1 MTYEKVV
8 TVYDT
13 LPHAEKAVT
22 ILKAAGYN
30 DSDISVVNQRTLEAH
45 GADDVEIREPGLW
58 RRLFGSTV
66 LDHEATVYGRAVE
79 NGGVVVTVRVASSDV
94 PRVMGLLDTHNPVD
108 VLKRAAMVGALPAT
122 LVAKAAAG
130 VGTASAA
137 AAAAT
142 SAPVSATA
150 KAVAATASPSPSD
163 VIRLAEE
170 QLNVGK
176 RLVQDG
182 STRIRR
188 FVTERPV
195 EASVTLHEE
204 HAQVL
209 RRAITDPGY
218 IADVDWSDRTI
229 EVTESAEQAVVSKN
243 SRVVEEVVVR
253 KEGTDRV
260 ETIKDK
266 VRRQELEVE
275 RLDKDGKKKSD

>member
-1 MTYEKVV
+1 MAYEKVV

-13 LPHAEKAVT
+13 VEHANKAVS

-30 DSDISVVNQRTLEAH
+30 DSDISVVNKQTLTAH
-45 GADDVEIREPGLW
+45 NAHEVEVREPGLW
-58 RRLFGSTV
+58 RRMFGTTV
-66 LDHEATVYGRAVE
+66 LDHEATVYGRAIE
-79 NGGVVVTVRVASSDV
+79 SGGVVVTVRVADSDV

-108 VLKRAAMVGALPAT
+108 VLQRAAAVGAVPAT

-130 VGTASAA
+130 ASTTAASAA
-137 AAAAT
+137 
-142 SAPVSATA
+142 PATA
-150 KAVAATASPSPSD
+150 TARAVAASATPSAPD
-163 VIRLAEE
+163 VVRLAEE

-176 RLVQDG
+176 RLVQEG

-209 RRAITDPGY
+209 RRAISDPGY
-218 IADVDWSDRTI
+218 IADVDWSDKTI

-243 SRVVEEVVVR
+243 SRIVEEVVVR
-253 KEGTDRV
+253 KEGSDHV

-275 RLDKDGKKKSD
+275 HLDKDGKKKPA

>member
-1 MTYEKVV
+1 VPT
-8 TVYDT
+8 
-13 LPHAEKAVT
+13 
-22 ILKAAGYN
+22 AAGGGG
-30 DSDISVVNQRTLEAH
+30 R
-45 GADDVEIREPGLW
+45 
-58 RRLFGSTV
+58 
-66 LDHEATVYGRAVE
+66 GRA
-79 NGGVVVTVRVASSDV
+79 G
-94 PRVMGLLDTHNPVD
+94 
-108 VLKRAAMVGALPAT
+108 AAPAT
-122 LVAKAAAG
+122 P
-130 VGTASAA
+130 
-137 AAAAT
+137 
-142 SAPVSATA
+142 APVSATA

>member
-1 MTYEKVV
+1 
-8 TVYDT
+8 VYDT

>member
-13 LPHAEKAVT
+13 FPHAEKAVT
-22 ILKAAGYN
+22 ILKAAGY
-30 DSDISVVNQRTLEAH
+30 SDISVVDRKTLEAQ
-45 GADDVEIREPGLW
+45 GARGVEIREPGLW
-58 RRLFGSTV
+58 RRLFGTNV
-66 LDHEATVYGRAVE
+66 LDHEATVYGRTVE
-79 NGGVVVTVRVASSDV
+79 SGGVVVTVRVPNNEV

-108 VLKRAAMVGALPAT
+108 VLQRAAAVGAVPAT
-122 LVAKAAAG
+122 LAAKAAA
-130 VGTASAA
+130 VGAS
-137 AAAAT
+137 T
-142 SAPVSATA
+142 PIVTATA
-150 KAVAATASPSPSD
+150 KAVAASASPSTSE

-218 IADVDWSDRTI
+218 IADVDWSDKTI
-229 EVTESAEQAVVSKN
+229 EVAETAERAVVSK
-243 SRVVEEVVVR
+243 SARVVEEVVVS
-253 KEGTDRV
+253 KEGSDRV
-260 ETIKDK
+260 ETIQDK

-275 RLDKDGKKKSD
+275 RLDKEGKKKST

>member
-13 LPHAEKAVT
+13 LPHAEKAVS
-22 ILKAAGYN
+22 ILKAAGYS
-30 DSDISVVNQRTLEAH
+30 DSDISVVSQKTLEAQ
-45 GADDVEIREPGLW
+45 GAKEVEIREPGLW
-58 RRLFGSTV
+58 RRLFGTTV

-79 NGGVVVTVRVASSDV
+79 GGGVVVTVRVADSDV

-108 VLKRAAMVGALPAT
+108 VLQRAAAVGAVPAT

-130 VGTASAA
+130 AGTAAVS
-137 AAAAT
+137 T
-142 SAPVSATA
+142 APVTATA
-150 KAVAATASPSPSD
+150 KAVAASASPSAPD

-195 EASVTLHEE
+195 ESSVTLHEE

-218 IADVDWSDRTI
+218 IADVDWSDKTI
-229 EVTESAEQAVVSKN
+229 EVTESAEQAVVSKS

-253 KEGTDRV
+253 KEGSDRV

-266 VRRQELEVE
+266 VRKQELEVE
-275 RLDKDGKKKSD
+275 RLDKEGKKKSD